1 MKNTTWQS
9 YKKPSNIAFL
19 VFILSLLASFYL
31 SSNIKDEIV
40 KTGRNAVLAKSE
52 QISVHL
58 QETMNRSVF
67 DLYTLQSLYSTN
79 KNTSYA
85 QFQRFTQLLL
95 KENDYIRALEWI
107 PKIESDAREPFVTQ
121 QNRLFDG
128 FHIKELMP
136 DKSLR
141 LSGNKTEYF
150 PVNFIQPLKGNENA
164 LGLDLGSNKS
174 RRSTLE
180 YARDTAEITATEQ
193 ISLVQDKN
201 SSKDF
206 LMVAPIYDNGIIP
219 TTLELRN
226 QKLKGFV
233 LGVFQINSL
242 INLVNAQA
250 KDEGLLLTLVDLD
263 SNKSPLLFGQALEH
277 DYQFDILVP
286 QRAWQLQLTM
296 SEALR
301 NQVLTPPIYN
311 WAIFVGII
319 ISTLLALSVYALS
332 RVSLDSVQL
341 KTLNTKIK
349 DHNQNLEVK
358 VQERTQSIAKKN
370 DELKNNVTQLT
381 QSREAL
387 NKLMQELKHQK
398 EEAEQKSIELAR
410 SNKELDEFAYV
421 ASHDLKAPLR
431 GIDQLASWI
440 EEDMASDDMDE
451 VPEHLAAIRQRISR
465 LEKLLI
471 DLLDYS
477 KVGRHEE
484 KLSEVDS
491 KKLIEDIFML
501 NAPSPT
507 YKLSFNNHFPKKL
520 TVTAQFELII
530 RNLIGNAIKHSD
542 KEELHIE
549 VDCEE
554 ENNAYTFS
562 IKDNGPGI
570 DSMHF
575 DQIFQMFKTLKPRDK
590 VEGSGM
596 GLALVKKVV
605 NSYGGKVYVESSI
618 GKGTTFFFNW
628 PKTLI
633 NE

>member
-1 MKNTTWQS
+1 MKKTTWQS
-9 YKKPSNIAFL
+9 YKKPSKIAI
-19 VFILSLLASFYL
+19 FIFIFSLLATFYL

-52 QISVHL
+52 KISVYL
-58 QETMNRSVF
+58 QETMSRSVF
-67 DLYTLQSLYSTN
+67 DLYTLQSLYNTN
-79 KNTSYA
+79 KEINYA
-85 QFQRFTQLLL
+85 QFQKFTELLL
-95 KENDYIRALEWI
+95 KDNDYIRALEWI
-107 PKIESDAREPFVTQ
+107 PRIESDSRISFVAK
-121 QNRLFDG
+121 QNLQFDG
-128 FHIKELMP
+128 FQIKELMP
-136 DKSLR
+136 NKSLR
-141 LSGNKTEYF
+141 LSSHKKEYF

-193 ISLVQDKN
+193 ISLVQDKA

-206 LMVAPIYDNGIIP
+206 LMVAPIYENGTIP
-219 TTLELRN
+219 TTLELKN
-226 QKLKGFV
+226 QTLKGFV

-242 INLVNAQA
+242 INRVNVQAQE
-250 KDEGLLLTLVDLD
+250 EGLLLTLVDLD
-263 SNKSPLLFGQALEH
+263 SDVSPLLFGQALKH
-277 DYQFDILVP
+277 DYQFDIFVP
-286 QRAWQLQLTM
+286 QRSWQLQLTM
-296 SEALR
+296 SDALR
-301 NQVLTPPIYN
+301 TQVLTPPIYN

-319 ISTLLALSVYALS
+319 ISTLLALSAFALS
-332 RVSLDSVQL
+332 RISLDALEL
-341 KTLNTKIK
+341 KILNTKIK
-349 DHNQNLEVK
+349 DHNQNLEAK

-370 DELKNNVTQLT
+370 DELKSNVNQLT

-387 NKLMQELKHQK
+387 NKLMHELKHQK

-440 EEDMASDDMDE
+440 EEDMASNDMDE
-451 VPEHLAAIRQRISR
+451 VPEHLAAIRQRTSR

-484 KLSEVDS
+484 KLSEIDS
-491 KKLIEDIFML
+491 KKLIEDIFIL
-501 NAPSPT
+501 NAPSPSC
-507 YKLSFNNHFPKKL
+507 KLSFNNHFPKAL

-549 VDCEE
+549 FDCEE
-554 ENNAYTFS
+554 ENNAYMFS

-605 NSYGGKVYVESSI
+605 NSYGGNVYVESSL

-633 NE
+633 SE